1 MVKLPWRRSGSSNDG
16 EAPGGDTDEDSDPHP
31 DAIVVCEF
39 QDGTLVVY
47 DDRVEI
53 ERVARSRFDDRTIPA
68 DEITGV
74 DLSTG
79 ITIGYLQIEQAG
91 VPVDAGGLL
100 SDPVNRNTVHFSRG
114 GRDCA
119 KRAREEILAHA
130 RG

>member
-1 MVKLPWRRSGSSNDG
+1 MVKLPWRGSDSSADAGNPAG
-16 EAPGGDTDEDSDPHP
+16 DSDEPSHP

-47 DDRVEI
+47 ADCVEI
-53 ERVARSRFDDRTIPA
+53 ERVERSRFDDRTIPA

-100 SDPVNRNTVHFSRG
+100 SDPVNANTVHFSRG

-119 KRAREEILAHA
+119 KTAREEILVHA